1 MPPTQNVPGSSLLVV
16 LPHQPHPPSSSQ
28 RCPLS
33 QQPPRLLLLAAGP
46 RTPPP
51 LPRPLQPSS
60 PPPLTSSF
68 VTAHL
73 LVTCSL
79 LTCPPAA
86 GRRPSSELL
95 RTPSRALPAS
105 SRGAGLRGCSWLS
118 GPLSPPRRRL
128 GTPASQHLCLSG
140 GPGGTSGCAVAP
152 TADSGRGFPP
162 QPHFLTMPSVT
173 ETSSAPLLQARSP
186 LRDPH
191 PRRHEPATNTGGAP
205 GSRGPARTRF
215 SCLTAPLDRERLSHS
230 TGRRTFLGDAGR
242 EWQEPGLA
250 PHCPGRLGHR
260 GSAPGPPAT
269 DPPQDREGG
278 IAASTVLSELGKGP
292 SLSEPQFPQR

>member
-68 VTAHL
+68 VTVHL

-95 RTPSRALPAS
+95 RTPSQVLPAS

-128 GTPASQHLCLSG
+128 GTLASQHLCLSG

-191 PRRHEPATNTGGAP
+191 PRRHEPATNTGGPLGAA
-205 GSRGPARTRF
+205 AR
-215 SCLTAPLDRERLSHS
+215 
-230 TGRRTFLGDAGR
+230 
-242 EWQEPGLA
+242 PGLA
-250 PHCPGRLGHR
+250 FRVLLPLSTASDCPIPQAEGRSSVMQEASGRSRASLPT
-260 GSAPGPPAT
+260 A
-269 DPPQDREGG
+269 Q
-278 IAASTVLSELGKGP
+278 AASATAALRLAPRPLTPRRTGKVA
-292 SLSEPQFPQR
+292 SRPQRC